1 RHGRAQPRCGQR
13 PGGAVRRGQA
23 VRHRPGGRPRG
34 HGRVPADE
42 VRLVPVVGTVRGR
55 RALGRARTG
64 ERRTGVNGQ
73 NRWGGPQIDFGRLE
87 EMFDDWVTTM
97 RENRPHG
104 SVWAQAT
111 RADRAD
117 RADRAA
123 PREGAASGR
132 GEAILVDEYRDG
144 GVHVVRVALP
154 GIDPDQDVELTA
166 EDGEL
171 RITVNERTD
180 DGR

>member
-1 RHGRAQPRCGQR
+1 M
-13 PGGAVRRGQA
+13 
-23 VRHRPGGRPRG
+23 
-34 HGRVPADE
+34 
-42 VRLVPVVGTVRGR
+42 
-55 RALGRARTG
+55 
-64 ERRTGVNGQ
+64 NGQ

-87 EMFDDWVTTM
+87 EMFDDWVRTM

-111 RADRAD
+111 RADRA
-117 RADRAA
+117 A
-123 PREGAASGR
+123 PREDAASGT

-144 GVHVVRVALP
+144 GVYVVRAALP

-171 RITVNERTD
+171 RITVTERTD
-180 DGR
+180 DGRDYVRRELRRSASTRSLPLPERARPSDISATYRDGVLEIRIPLAEPPAAESTRITVTRG

>member
-1 RHGRAQPRCGQR
+1 
-13 PGGAVRRGQA
+13 
-23 VRHRPGGRPRG
+23 
-34 HGRVPADE
+34 
-42 VRLVPVVGTVRGR
+42 
-55 RALGRARTG
+55 
-64 ERRTGVNGQ
+64 VNGQ

-87 EMFDDWVTTM
+87 EMFDDWVATM

-111 RADRAD
+111 RADRA
-117 RADRAA
+117 A
-123 PREGAASGR
+123 PREDAASGT

-144 GVHVVRVALP
+144 GVYVVRAALP

-171 RITVNERTD
+171 RITVTERTD
-180 DGR
+180 DGRDYVRRELRRAASTRSLPLPERARPSDISATYRDGILEIRIPLAEPPAAESTRITVTRG

>member
-1 RHGRAQPRCGQR
+1 M
-13 PGGAVRRGQA
+13 
-23 VRHRPGGRPRG
+23 
-34 HGRVPADE
+34 
-42 VRLVPVVGTVRGR
+42 
-55 RALGRARTG
+55 
-64 ERRTGVNGQ
+64 NGQ

-87 EMFDDWVTTM
+87 EMFDDWVRTM

-111 RADRAD
+111 RADRA
-117 RADRAA
+117 A
-123 PREGAASGR
+123 PQEDAASGT
-132 GEAILVDEYRDG
+132 GEAILVDEYRDA
-144 GVHVVRVALP
+144 GVYVVRAALP

-180 DGR
+180 DGRDYVRRELRRSASTRSLPLPERARPTDISASYRDGILEIRIPLAEPPAAESTRITVTRG

>member
-1 RHGRAQPRCGQR
+1 M
-13 PGGAVRRGQA
+13 
-23 VRHRPGGRPRG
+23 
-34 HGRVPADE
+34 
-42 VRLVPVVGTVRGR
+42 
-55 RALGRARTG
+55 
-64 ERRTGVNGQ
+64 NGQ

-87 EMFDDWVTTM
+87 EMFDDWVATM

-111 RADRAD
+111 RAD

-144 GVHVVRVALP
+144 GVHVVRAALP

-180 DGR
+180 DGRDYVRRELRRSASTRSLPLPERARPADISASYRDGILEIRIPLAEPPAAESTRITVTRG

>member
-1 RHGRAQPRCGQR
+1 M
-13 PGGAVRRGQA
+13 
-23 VRHRPGGRPRG
+23 
-34 HGRVPADE
+34 
-42 VRLVPVVGTVRGR
+42 
-55 RALGRARTG
+55 
-64 ERRTGVNGQ
+64 NGQ

-87 EMFDDWVTTM
+87 EMFDDWVRTM

-111 RADRAD
+111 RADRA
-117 RADRAA
+117 A
-123 PREGAASGR
+123 PREDAASGT

-144 GVHVVRVALP
+144 GVYVVRAALP

-171 RITVNERTD
+171 RITVTERTD
-180 DGR
+180 DGRDYVRRELRRAASTRSLPLPERARPSDISATYRDGVLEIRIPLAEPPAAESTRITVTRG

>member
-1 RHGRAQPRCGQR
+1 
-13 PGGAVRRGQA
+13 
-23 VRHRPGGRPRG
+23 
-34 HGRVPADE
+34 
-42 VRLVPVVGTVRGR
+42 
-55 RALGRARTG
+55 
-64 ERRTGVNGQ
+64 VNGQ

-87 EMFDDWVTTM
+87 EMFDDWVRTM

-117 RADRAA
+117 RAA
-123 PREGAASGR
+123 PREDAASGA

-144 GVHVVRVALP
+144 GVHVVRAALP

-166 EDGEL
+166 EDGAL
-171 RITVNERTD
+171 RITVKERTGD
-180 DGR
+180 DREYVRQELRRSASSRSLSLPDRARPADISATYRDGILEIRIPLADPPAAESTRITVTRG

>member
-1 RHGRAQPRCGQR
+1 
-13 PGGAVRRGQA
+13 
-23 VRHRPGGRPRG
+23 
-34 HGRVPADE
+34 
-42 VRLVPVVGTVRGR
+42 
-55 RALGRARTG
+55 
-64 ERRTGVNGQ
+64 VNGQ

-87 EMFDDWVTTM
+87 EMFDDWVATM

-111 RADRAD
+111 RADRA
-117 RADRAA
+117 A
-123 PREGAASGR
+123 PREDAASGT

-144 GVHVVRVALP
+144 GVYVVRAALP

-171 RITVNERTD
+171 RITVTERTD
-180 DGR
+180 DGRDYVRRELRRAASTRSLPLPERARPSDIAATYRDGILEIRIPLAEPPAAESTRITVTRG

>member
-1 RHGRAQPRCGQR
+1 
-13 PGGAVRRGQA
+13 
-23 VRHRPGGRPRG
+23 
-34 HGRVPADE
+34 
-42 VRLVPVVGTVRGR
+42 
-55 RALGRARTG
+55 
-64 ERRTGVNGQ
+64 VNGQ

-111 RADRAD
+111 RADRA
-117 RADRAA
+117 A
-123 PREGAASGR
+123 PREDAASGT

-144 GVHVVRVALP
+144 GVYVVRAALP

-171 RITVNERTD
+171 RITVTERTD
-180 DGR
+180 DGRDYVRRELRRSASTRSLPLPERARPSDIAATYRDGILEIRIPLAEPPAAESTRITVTRG

>member
-1 RHGRAQPRCGQR
+1 M
-13 PGGAVRRGQA
+13 
-23 VRHRPGGRPRG
+23 
-34 HGRVPADE
+34 
-42 VRLVPVVGTVRGR
+42 
-55 RALGRARTG
+55 
-64 ERRTGVNGQ
+64 NGQ

-87 EMFDDWVTTM
+87 EMFEDWVRTM

-111 RADRAD
+111 RADRA
-117 RADRAA
+117 A
-123 PREGAASGR
+123 PREDAASGT

-144 GVHVVRVALP
+144 GVYVVRAALP

-171 RITVNERTD
+171 RITVTERTD
-180 DGR
+180 DGRDYVRRELRRAASTRSLPLPERARPSDISASYRDGVLEIRIPLAEPPAAESTRITVTRG

>member
-1 RHGRAQPRCGQR
+1 
-13 PGGAVRRGQA
+13 
-23 VRHRPGGRPRG
+23 
-34 HGRVPADE
+34 
-42 VRLVPVVGTVRGR
+42 
-55 RALGRARTG
+55 
-64 ERRTGVNGQ
+64 VNGQ

-117 RADRAA
+117 RAA
-123 PREGAASGR
+123 PRDDAGSRA
-132 GEAILVDEYRDG
+132 GEAILVDEYRDA
-144 GVHVVRVALP
+144 GVYVVRAALP
-154 GIDPDQDVELTA
+154 GIDPDRDVELTA

-180 DGR
+180 DGRDYVRRELRRSASTRSLPLPERARPADISASYRDGILEIRIPLAEPPAAESTRITVTRG

>member
-1 RHGRAQPRCGQR
+1 
-13 PGGAVRRGQA
+13 
-23 VRHRPGGRPRG
+23 
-34 HGRVPADE
+34 
-42 VRLVPVVGTVRGR
+42 
-55 RALGRARTG
+55 
-64 ERRTGVNGQ
+64 VNGQ

-87 EMFDDWVTTM
+87 EMFDDWVRTM

-111 RADRAD
+111 RADRA
-117 RADRAA
+117 A
-123 PREGAASGR
+123 PREDAASGT

-144 GVHVVRVALP
+144 GVYVVRAALP

-171 RITVNERTD
+171 RITVTERTD
-180 DGR
+180 DGRDYVRRELRRAASTRSLPLPERARPSDIAATYRDGILEIRIPLAEPPAAESTRITVTRG

>member
-1 RHGRAQPRCGQR
+1 
-13 PGGAVRRGQA
+13 
-23 VRHRPGGRPRG
+23 
-34 HGRVPADE
+34 
-42 VRLVPVVGTVRGR
+42 
-55 RALGRARTG
+55 
-64 ERRTGVNGQ
+64 VNGQ

-87 EMFDDWVTTM
+87 EMFDDWVRTM

-111 RADRAD
+111 RADRA
-117 RADRAA
+117 A
-123 PREGAASGR
+123 PREDAASGT

-144 GVHVVRVALP
+144 GVYVVRAALP

-180 DGR
+180 DGRDYVRRELRRSASTRSLPLPERARPTDISASYRDGILEFRIPLAEPPAAESTRITVTRG

>member
-1 RHGRAQPRCGQR
+1 
-13 PGGAVRRGQA
+13 
-23 VRHRPGGRPRG
+23 
-34 HGRVPADE
+34 
-42 VRLVPVVGTVRGR
+42 
-55 RALGRARTG
+55 
-64 ERRTGVNGQ
+64 VNGQ

-87 EMFDDWVTTM
+87 EMFDDWVRTM

-117 RADRAA
+117 RHA
-123 PREGAASGR
+123 PREDVADGPGA

-144 GVHVVRVALP
+144 GVHVVRAALP

-166 EDGEL
+166 EEGAL
-171 RITVNERTD
+171 RITVKERAED
-180 DGR
+180 DRDYVRRELRRSASTRSLPLPERARPSDISASYRDGILEIRIPLAEPPAAESTRITVTRG

>member
-1 RHGRAQPRCGQR
+1 M
-13 PGGAVRRGQA
+13 
-23 VRHRPGGRPRG
+23 
-34 HGRVPADE
+34 
-42 VRLVPVVGTVRGR
+42 
-55 RALGRARTG
+55 
-64 ERRTGVNGQ
+64 NGQ

-87 EMFDDWVTTM
+87 EMFDDWVRTM

-111 RADRAD
+111 RADRA
-117 RADRAA
+117 A
-123 PREGAASGR
+123 PREDAASGT

-144 GVHVVRVALP
+144 GVYVVRAALP

-171 RITVNERTD
+171 RITVTERTD
-180 DGR
+180 DGRDYVRRELRRSASTRSLPLPERARPSDISATYRDGILEIRIPLAEPPAAESTRITVTRG